1 MSQSVNARTA
11 DEVRDIFASI
21 AARYDLLNRLMTLG
35 RDRAWRS
42 ETIRQLNLRPGD
54 RLLDLGTGTGGL
66 AREALHQTDE
76 LLVVACDFTPQMIN
90 IAKGKADGNR
100 LMWVIADAHH
110 LPFSDEA
117 FSAIVSGFL
126 LRNVLDLDAALHEQ
140 VRILRHDGRIA
151 SLDTTPLL
159 TGILRPLLEFF
170 LQKVIPLLG
179 SVFAGDRAAYRYLPE
194 STERFLPAEALA
206 ERLKAAGLD
215 GIHFIRR
222 MFGTIAIHWAM
233 KPYRLQHEPD

>member
-1 MSQSVNARTA
+1 MSQNLGARSA
-11 DEVRDIFASI
+11 NEVRDMFARI
-21 AARYDLLNRLMTLG
+21 AARYDFLNRLMTLG
-35 RDRAWRS
+35 RDRVWRR

-54 RLLDLGTGTGGL
+54 RLLDLGTGTGSL
-66 AREALHQTDE
+66 AHEALHQTDE

-90 IAKGKADGNR
+90 IAKGRAEGHR
-100 LMWVIADAHH
+100 LMWVIGDAHH
-110 LPFSDEA
+110 LPFNDEA
-117 FSAIVSGFL
+117 FDAIVSGFL
-126 LRNVLDLDAALHEQ
+126 LRNVMDLDAALHEQ
-140 VRILRHDGRIA
+140 VRVLRNAGRIA
-151 SLDTTPLL
+151 SLDTTPLS
-159 TGILRPLLEFF
+159 TGILRPLLAFF